1 MVCVLVVNLT
11 IPSDIIKQH
20 LPKILFHPKV
30 GEMIIDEI
38 LAQERVQDLT
48 IVGWIVIKEEQ
59 LTKVN
64 FGP

>member
-1 MVCVLVVNLT
+1 
-11 IPSDIIKQH
+11 
-20 LPKILFHPKV
+20 
-30 GEMIIDEI
+30 MIIDEI